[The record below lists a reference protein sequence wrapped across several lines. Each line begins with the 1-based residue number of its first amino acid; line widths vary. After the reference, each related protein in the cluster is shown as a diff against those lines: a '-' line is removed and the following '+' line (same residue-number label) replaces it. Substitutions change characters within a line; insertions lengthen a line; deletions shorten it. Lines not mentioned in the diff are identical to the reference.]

1 MQTFA
6 RAAFLGLLVMP
17 GAYAQTAIKLSSDV
31 PPIALTAPAAL
42 PENPLKGSVAPD
54 DYCAQYVT
62 EPDSPGAKLV
72 AANGWL
78 VTSEADMGP
87 YRVVSFVGDF
97 SPKSDGNCYG
107 VLGRVA
113 VFDKSTLV
121 ALAVPTND
129 EKGPAPGRVDER
141 DGDSLLV
148 ERLAFGLPVGELHQD
163 ANGIRLTVFSASQGF
178 CHGAVSV
185 PNIYGVPIRH
195 ARKSLIAAGWKPIPG
210 DNAGGPTAALQSQ
223 GVVEA
228 AECSENFPLHCPFLY
243 RNGTRTLT
251 VITHAD
257 KKGDPTRGPVDYTA
271 VTCQ

>member
-1 MQTFA
+1 MRIVASTLFLTVL
-6 RAAFLGLLVMP
+6 AAANVN
-17 GAYAQTAIKLSSDV
+17 AETTIKLSSDV

-185 PNIYGVPIRH
+185 PNIYGVPIRQ